1 MMEYIQLFFSFFK
14 IGMFSFGGGLAMIPL
29 ISNEITKYQ
38 WMTDAEFIQII
49 GITEMTPG
57 PIAVNT
63 ATFVGYQTGGILGAV
78 VATLG
83 VSLPPLVIILSISKL
98 LFSRS
103 DSKMMKMIFWGIKP
117 VIVALITG
125 AGIYIIK
132 STVFVDTIKIGTL
145 VIAGILFFISH
156 KYRTHPILLILLAAF
171 MGWGWT
177 KLELIL

>member
-1 MMEYIQLFFSFFK
+1 MIYIQLFLSFLK

-29 ISNEITKYQ
+29 ISNEITKYA

-57 PIAVNT
+57 PIAVNA
-63 ATFVGYQTGGILGAV
+63 ATFVGYQTGGIFGAI

-98 LFSRS
+98 LFARS
-103 DSKMMKMIFWGIKP
+103 DSKMMKMIFWGVKP
-117 VIVALITG
+117 VIVALITS
-125 AGIYIIK
+125 AGVYIIQA
-132 STVFVDTIKIGTL
+132 TVFVNPAKIGTL
-145 VIAGILFFISH
+145 VIAAIIFLVSH
-156 KYRTHPILLILLAAF
+156 KFHTHPIILIILAAL

-177 KLELIL
+177 TLEIMLS